1 MKPRETSLLTFIGAC
16 SAVVAGG
23 GWLPSNLALLILIAL
38 ALGSAG
44 VNGLTNYLDREVDA
58 RMLRT
63 CGRALPSRRIHPPQ
77 KALPLIIALT
87 VVALALAWLLH
98 PLCFLFGLVGT
109 IAALTF
115 RKSGFTHLLGAIS
128 GSAPVLIG
136 WFAVNPR
143 LELPLL
149 YLCILVAVWIPLHV
163 WSVMLAHRDDYLKA
177 GVNVFPLTWQIRNAV
192 GALLILSFLLYAASI
207 ALYFGAGFGLLY
219 LVMANLLGVLMVYAT
234 FRLLVTYRNSEKA
247 PAESPPLFQRAWR
260 VYKLSSFPY
269 LGLIFLTMCLDPW
282 LL

>member
-1 MKPRETSLLTFIGAC
+1 M
-16 SAVVAGG
+16 VAGG
-23 GWLPSNLALLILIAL
+23 GWLPSNLALLILITL

-58 RMLRT
+58 MMLRT

-115 RKSGFTHLLGAIS
+115 RKSGVTHLLGAIS

-177 GVNVFPLTWQIRNAV
+177 GVYVFPLTWQIRNAV
-192 GALLILSFLLYAASI
+192 RALLILSFLLYAASI

-234 FRLLVTYRNSEKA
+234 FCLLVTYRNSEKA

>member
-1 MKPRETSLLTFIGAC
+1 MLTFIGAC

-23 GWLPSNLALLILIAL
+23 GWLPPNLALLILVTL

-58 RMLRT
+58 RMMRT

-87 VVALALAWLLH
+87 VAALALAWLLH
-98 PLCFLFGLVGT
+98 PLCFLSGLVGT
-109 IAALTF
+109 IAAVIF
-115 RKSGFTHLLGAIS
+115 RKTGFTHLLGAVS
-128 GSAPVLIG
+128 GCAPVLIG
-136 WFAVNPR
+136 WLAVDPR
-143 LELPLL
+143 LEFPLL

-177 GVNVFPLTWQIRNAV
+177 GVNVFPLTWQISNALM
-192 GALLILSFLLYAASI
+192 ALLILSFLLYAASLV
-207 ALYFGAGFGLLY
+207 LYFGAGFGLLY
-219 LVMANLLGVLMVYAT
+219 LVMANLLGVLMIYAT
-234 FRLLVTYRNSEKA
+234 FRLLITCGGSEKA
-247 PAESPPLFQRAWR
+247 PMEPPRFFQSAWR

-269 LGLIFLTMCLDPW
+269 LGLIFLAMCLDLW